1 MKHLFFLLLS
11 FSLVSC
17 QSTDKDIVKVE
28 FKSICGGKGCK
39 SHSSVFTKDS
49 IVESIFNWNPETF
62 KETKR
67 PNTPENWEKLLANI
81 DIEAFEN
88 IKSDSGRY
96 QSDGTDEIIILHFSN
111 QKKLKIT
118 NGETDSLYYPRI
130 EKLYQ
135 FYKNQ

>member
-1 MKHLFFLLLS
+1 MKHLFFLLLL
-11 FSLVSC
+11 FSVLSC

-39 SHSSVFTKDS
+39 SHRSVFTKDS
-49 IVESIFNWNPETF
+49 IVESYFNWNPEAF
-62 KETKR
+62 KEIKIK
-67 PNTPENWEKLLANI
+67 NTAENWEKLLKNI

-96 QSDGTDEIIILHFSN
+96 QYDGTDQIIILYFSN
-111 QKKLKIT
+111 KKRLKVS
-118 NGETDSLYYPRI
+118 NGNQDSLYYPRI

-135 FYKNQ
+135 FYRNQ

>member
-1 MKHLFFLLLS
+1 MKYLFFLLL
-11 FSLVSC
+11 FSLSSC
-17 QSTDKDIVKVE
+17 QSTDKDILKVE

-39 SHSSVFTKDS
+39 SKSSVFTKDS
-49 IVESIFNWNPETF
+49 IVETVYNWNPENL
-62 KETKR
+62 KR
-67 PNTPENWEKLLANI
+67 TESPNISKNWDKLLKNI

-111 QKKLKIT
+111 RKKLIVS
-118 NGETDSLYYPRI
+118 NGNRDSLYYPRI

-135 FYKNQ
+135 ILRH

>member
-1 MKHLFFLLLS
+1 MKKLFLLTVSIFL
-11 FSLVSC
+11 FSC
-17 QSTDKDIVKVE
+17 KPTNKDIVKVE
-28 FKSICGGKGCK
+28 FKSICGAKGCK
-39 SHSSVFTKDS
+39 SHSSIFTKDS
-49 IVESIFNWNPETF
+49 IIESVFDWSPKPFE
-62 KETKR
+62 ETKR
-67 PNTPENWEKLLANI
+67 TNTPENWKKILANV
-81 DIEAFEN
+81 DIEAFEK

-96 QSDGTDEIIILHFSN
+96 QSDGTDEIIILYFSN

>member
-1 MKHLFFLLLS
+1 MKYLFLLVIL
-11 FSLVSC
+11 FSISSC
-17 QSTDKDIVKVE
+17 QSTHKEIVKIE

-39 SHSSVFTKDS
+39 SHSSIFTKDS
-49 IVESIFNWNPETF
+49 IVESEFNWNPETLR
-62 KETKR
+62 KTRKA
-67 PNTPENWEKLLANI
+67 NTSENWEKLLSNI

-96 QSDGTDEIIILHFSN
+96 QYDGTDEIIILHFSN
-111 QKKLKIT
+111 QKKLKVS

-135 FYKNQ
+135 ILRN

>member
-1 MKHLFFLLLS
+1 MKHLFFLLLL
-11 FSLVSC
+11 FSVLSC
-17 QSTDKDIVKVE
+17 QSADKDIVKVE
-28 FKSICGGKGCK
+28 FKSICGAKGCK

-49 IVESIFNWNPETF
+49 IVESVFDWSPEAF

-67 PNTPENWEKLLANI
+67 TNTPENWEKLLANV

-96 QSDGTDEIIILHFSN
+96 QYDGTDEIIILHFSN
-111 QKKLKIT
+111 HKKLKVSNI
-118 NGETDSLYYPRI
+118 ETDSLYSPRF

>member
-1 MKHLFFLLLS
+1 MKYLFLMVIL
-11 FSLVSC
+11 FSISSC
-17 QSTDKDIVKVE
+17 QSTHKDIVKVE

-49 IVESIFNWNPETF
+49 IIESVFDWSPKPFE
-62 KETKR
+62 ETKR
-67 PNTPENWEKLLANI
+67 INTAENWEKLLKNI

-96 QSDGTDEIIILHFSN
+96 QYDGTDEIIILYFSN

-135 FYKNQ
+135 LYRNR